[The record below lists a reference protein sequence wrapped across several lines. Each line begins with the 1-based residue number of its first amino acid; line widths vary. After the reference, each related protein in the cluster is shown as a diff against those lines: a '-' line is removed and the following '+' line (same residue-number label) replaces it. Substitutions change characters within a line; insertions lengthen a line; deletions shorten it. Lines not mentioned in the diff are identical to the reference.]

1 MPEVITRILLI
12 ALLIWLVWYVIKEI
26 IPEKYLTILGGLV
39 VVLFVVL
46 AFQDPSDRVIGTL
59 WQVISFPLKPLGLA
73 IVLLIVSLREGLEKA
88 NANLVLWA
96 LVILL
101 VFSLPIVAYWLTNQ
115 TQQSAE
121 QIAALSDEGQIAD
134 VIVVVGEGL
143 NTADPAYRSGTQF
156 NNPDDG
162 LGNTFVARLQYAGL
176 LYQEQ
181 VARGGAPQVVVSPG
195 PQLEQ
200 DGDILTANVRSIL
213 SAAGVP
219 TDQILVDLDGAD
231 LRSSAEETR
240 EILAQLNLIERGYN
254 IILVTSALKIRRAR
268 STYAETLGI
277 LPNRVIPAPTDFY
290 GFQVQSG
297 DLLMRL
303 TDIIP
308 NVEALTLSTRVLEE
322 YLAIV
327 YYFVRGWL
335 YDPLGA

>member
-1 MPEVITRILLI
+1 MPEVITRLLLI

-26 IPEKYLTILGGLV
+26 IPDKYLTILGGLV

-46 AFQDPSDRVIGTL
+46 AFQDPSDRFIGTL

-88 NANLVLWA
+88 NGNLVLWA
-96 LVILL
+96 LIVLL
-101 VFSLPIVAYWLTNQ
+101 VFSLPLVAYWLTNQ

-121 QIAALSDEGQIAD
+121 QIAALGDDGQIAD

-181 VARGGAPQVVVSPG
+181 VSRGGAPLVLISPG
-195 PQLEQ
+195 PQIER
-200 DGDILTANVRSIL
+200 DGNVLTGNIQAILAGT
-213 SAAGVP
+213 GVP
-219 TDQILVDLDGAD
+219 ADQVIVDLEGSD
-231 LRSSAEETR
+231 LHSSAEATR
-240 EILAQLNLIERGYN
+240 DILANYGLIERGYN
-254 IILVTSALKIRRAR
+254 LILVTSALKIRRAR
-268 STYAETLGI
+268 SAFAETLGI
-277 LPNRVIPAPTDFY
+277 LPNRIVPAPTDFY

-308 NVEALTLSTRVLEE
+308 SVEALTLSTQVLEE
-322 YLAIV
+322 YLAVV